1 MWCVSYRF
9 TVDGLGFMGLTVD
22 GLGFTVDGLG
32 FTVDGLGFTVDGL
45 GFTVDGLGFLVLV
58 VCLWVRVY
66 AKKVKDLEVKS

>member
-9 TVDGLGFMGLTVD
+9 TVDGLGFMGL
-22 GLGFTVDGLG
+22 
-32 FTVDGLGFTVDGL
+32 TVDGL